1 MSQNSVSHGS
11 YKIRSLRD
19 KCHCGLD
26 VPLMTSWIDT
36 NPGRRFYGCV
46 KLIYSPLIQLQGFKK
61 CNNFIWLDEEMNTR
75 AKEVISSLIHN
86 LEEEKQR
93 AKDASMKEE
102 EIRTKM
108 KLMKKQLKFNWS
120 ITILVLVA
128 LVIAIIMK

>member
-36 NPGRRFYGCV
+36 NPGRRFYGCGMY
-46 KLIYSPLIQLQGFKK
+46 KLQGFKK

-75 AKEVISSLIHN
+75 EKEVISSLIHN

-93 AKDASMKEE
+93 AKNASMKEE
-102 EIRTKM
+102 EMRTKM

>member
-26 VPLMTSWIDT
+26 APLMTSWTDT
-36 NPGRRFYGCV
+36 NPGRRFYGCGMY
-46 KLIYSPLIQLQGFKK
+46 KLQGFKK
-61 CNNFIWLDEEMNTR
+61 CSNFVWLDEEMNTG

-93 AKDASMKEE
+93 AKNASMKEE
-102 EIRTKM
+102 EMRTKM